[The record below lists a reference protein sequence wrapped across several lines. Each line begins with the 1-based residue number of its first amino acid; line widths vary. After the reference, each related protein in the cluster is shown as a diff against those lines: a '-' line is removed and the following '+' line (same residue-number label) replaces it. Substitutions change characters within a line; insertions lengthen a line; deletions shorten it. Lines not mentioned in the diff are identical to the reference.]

1 MNLRA
6 LEEQDLKELKKWR
19 NLDHIRKTVR
29 EFRLL
34 NMVNQKNW
42 FVSIH
47 QTNPPQFIMFG
58 IENKK
63 GRLIGVVGLT
73 YIDWKNRHSEISIF
87 FSKKGWQKQQSAKN
101 AINTI
106 VNYGFGELNLHRL
119 YVEIFEISEENINL
133 FKNLGFKKE
142 GLLREKLWR
151 NGKWCDS
158 FIYSILE

>member
-1 MNLRA
+1 MFKEKYVNLRA

-63 GRLIGVVGLT
+63 R
-73 YIDWKNRHSEISIF
+73 K
-87 FSKKGWQKQQSAKN
+87 
-101 AINTI
+101 INWSCRI
-106 VNYGFGELNLHRL
+106 
-119 YVEIFEISEENINL
+119 NI
-133 FKNLGFKKE
+133 
-142 GLLREKLWR
+142 
-151 NGKWCDS
+151 
-158 FIYSILE
+158 Y